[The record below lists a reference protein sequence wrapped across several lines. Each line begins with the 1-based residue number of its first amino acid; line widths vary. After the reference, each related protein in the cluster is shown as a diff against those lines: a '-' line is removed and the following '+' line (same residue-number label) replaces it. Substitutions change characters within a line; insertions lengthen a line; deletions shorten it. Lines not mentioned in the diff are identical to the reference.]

1 MLNRLCHRLGH
12 LTLLLLIVQGLV
24 ISGIGEIRA
33 HGPVDSA
40 AIEHRLQG
48 ELPGAH
54 GHAHGHAH
62 ASTDRQPLPHDS
74 GSHFHETADRITDG
88 IVVAPLI
95 PSTIRRQQ
103 RDGRPLRRAF
113 RLERPPRPVIAA

>member
-1 MLNRLCHRLGH
+1 MLNRLFHRLGH
-12 LTLLLLIVQGLV
+12 LILLLLIAQGLV
-24 ISGIGEIRA
+24 MSGIGEIRA

-40 AIEHRLQG
+40 AVEHTLQG
-48 ELPGAH
+48 ELQAVH

-88 IVVAPLI
+88 IVMAP
-95 PSTIRRQQ
+95 
-103 RDGRPLRRAF
+103 
-113 RLERPPRPVIAA
+113 

>member
-1 MLNRLCHRLGH
+1 MLHRLYHRLGH
-12 LTLLLLIVQGLV
+12 LILLLLIAQGLV
-24 ISGIGEIRA
+24 MSSIGEVRA

-40 AIEHRLQG
+40 TVEHTLQG
-48 ELPGAH
+48 ELQAVH

-88 IVVAPLI
+88 IVVAPLP
-95 PSTIRRQQ
+95 PSTVRRQQ

-113 RLERPPRPVIAA
+113 RLERPPRPVIAT

>member
-1 MLNRLCHRLGH
+1 MLNRLFHRLGH
-12 LTLLLLIVQGLV
+12 LILLLLIAQGLV
-24 ISGIGEIRA
+24 MSGIGEIRA

-40 AIEHRLQG
+40 AVEHSFQG
-48 ELPGAH
+48 ELQAVH
-54 GHAHGHAH
+54 GHAHV
-62 ASTDRQPLPHDS
+62 STDHQPLPHDS
-74 GSHFHETADRITDG
+74 GSHFHETAGRVTDG

>member
-24 ISGIGEIRA
+24 MSGIGEIRA
-33 HGPVDSA
+33 HGPTDSA
-40 AIEHRLQG
+40 TVEHRLQG

-62 ASTDRQPLPHDS
+62 ALTDRQPLPHDS
-74 GSHFHETADRITDG
+74 GSHFHETADRIAVG
-88 IVVAPLI
+88 VVVTPLI
-95 PSTIRRQQ
+95 PSAVRGHR
-103 RDGRPLRRAF
+103 RDGSPLRRAF

>member
-1 MLNRLCHRLGH
+1 MLNRLCHRLGY

-24 ISGIGEIRA
+24 MSGIGEIRA

-40 AIEHRLQG
+40 AVEHTLQG
-48 ELPGAH
+48 ELQAVH

-74 GSHFHETADRITDG
+74 GSHFHETADRIAAG
-88 IVVAPLI
+88 VVVTPLI
-95 PSTIRRQQ
+95 PSAVRGHR
-103 RDGRPLRRAF
+103 RDGSPLRRAF